1 MKMPIR
7 PQTGMKI
14 PKNWFRDLYDYVA
27 AMTTIRGDRKNIT
40 VTQTDAGQVIRFIG
54 RGVGAG
60 GGSPG
65 GAVAGYQG
73 YFTIVDA
80 SDDDGPKVKVTDPR
94 EEVSED
100 VSMPCKVNSSRFT
113 LQEWTSDV
121 LTGGTTWI
129 YLHFNAGSEA
139 SGTVGTPG
147 YTPAVAASVA
157 IESSDEELYDDG
169 SNVYYQLGRV
179 KYNSG
184 EIAIY
189 QDHCSGIPQI
199 IWISSWCPGDDEEE
213 EAE

>member
-27 AMTTIRGDRKNIT
+27 AMTTIRGDKKNIT
-40 VTQTDAGQVIRFIG
+40 VTQTPSGQVIRFIG
-54 RGVGAG
+54 RGGGSG
-60 GGSPG
+60 GGSAG
-65 GAVAGYQG
+65 GSAAGYQG
-73 YFTIVDA
+73 YFTLVDA

-94 EEVSED
+94 VED
-100 VSMPCKVNSSRFT
+100 GAAVDMLCKVNASSFH
-113 LQEWTSDV
+113 LQEWTSNV

-147 YTPAVAASVA
+147 YTPAVAASVV
-157 IESSDEELYDDG
+157 IEASDEELYDEG
-169 SNVYYQLGRV
+169 PHVYYQLGRV

-189 QDHCSGIPQI
+189 QDHCSGVPQML
-199 IWISSWCPGDDEEE
+199 WISSWCHGDDDEEE
-213 EAE
+213 EE